1 MRKAI
6 YKAVADRL
14 KNQKVGVK
22 FVSLWNRNTEQL
34 SKQKAFRLPAVFVE
48 FEPIEWSQLSRGA
61 RSADIRVR
69 LHVVTETLASPEEG
83 GKYQDRAL
91 EHLDLIERIGAEVQ
105 GLSGEGFNCFM
116 LVESVTDHDHERVQ
130 HDEECFVTH
139 ATDTSAVKP
148 RQPFTVPGLASLFVG
163 DFVVA
168 FLQFFVQSFVCFTKP
183 GKQIGKVAETAHRIA
198 SHGITDILLVG
209 VGNYFALLLIHPV
222 FVFGYF
228 RDTRHRSG

>member
-91 EHLDLIERIGAEVQ
+91 EHLDLIERIDAEVQ

-130 HDEECFVTH
+130 HDEECFVTR
-139 ATDTSAVKP
+139 ATDISAVKP
-148 RQPFTVPGLASLFVG
+148 QA
-163 DFVVA
+163 VA
-168 FLQFFVQSFVCFTKP
+168 
-183 GKQIGKVAETAHRIA
+183 
-198 SHGITDILLVG
+198 VG
-209 VGNYFALLLIHPV
+209 VTLVRG
-222 FVFGYF
+222 
-228 RDTRHRSG
+228 

>member
-61 RSADIRVR
+61 RAADIRVR

-91 EHLDLIERIGAEVQ
+91 EHLDLIERIDAEV
-105 GLSGEGFNCFM
+105 
-116 LVESVTDHDHERVQ
+116 
-130 HDEECFVTH
+130 
-139 ATDTSAVKP
+139 
-148 RQPFTVPGLASLFVG
+148 
-163 DFVVA
+163 
-168 FLQFFVQSFVCFTKP
+168 
-183 GKQIGKVAETAHRIA
+183 
-198 SHGITDILLVG
+198 
-209 VGNYFALLLIHPV
+209 
-222 FVFGYF
+222 
-228 RDTRHRSG
+228 

>member
-91 EHLDLIERIGAEVQ
+91 EHLDLIERIDAEVQ

-148 RQPFTVPGLASLFVG
+148 QAV
-163 DFVVA
+163 
-168 FLQFFVQSFVCFTKP
+168 
-183 GKQIGKVAETAHRIA
+183 GKVAETAHRIA

-209 VGNYFALLLIHPV
+209 VGNYFALLFIHPV

>member
-69 LHVVTETLASPEEG
+69 LHVVTETLALPRRAGNTKTGHSNTSTLSSGSTRRCKVSPVRG
-83 GKYQDRAL
+83 STAL
-91 EHLDLIERIGAEVQ
+91 CW
-105 GLSGEGFNCFM
+105 SN
-116 LVESVTDHDHERVQ
+116 
-130 HDEECFVTH
+130 
-139 ATDTSAVKP
+139 P
-148 RQPFTVPGLASLFVG
+148 
-163 DFVVA
+163 
-168 FLQFFVQSFVCFTKP
+168 
-183 GKQIGKVAETAHRIA
+183 
-198 SHGITDILLVG
+198 
-209 VGNYFALLLIHPV
+209 
-222 FVFGYF
+222 
-228 RDTRHRSG
+228 